1 MKNTTATPA
10 MLPRDLHSLKVAVV
24 HPHDQDGEALLAQ
37 LQRIGCEVEVFWP
50 RLERLPPG
58 TGLVLMAVRPETL
71 AISFPWLGADAAPP
85 VIPVLTDENPITI
98 EAVLRLNAFSTI
110 ASPVRSTGVL
120 TAITVV
126 LAQHKASR
134 MRERYIE
141 RLEQKQANLRMIQ
154 HAKRIVMDARKVS
167 EDEAYQL
174 LRSQAMVKREQI
186 ETVASAIVKA
196 HETLSFEPQCRA
208 L

>member
-1 MKNTTATPA
+1 MKNTPA
-10 MLPRDLHSLKVAVV
+10 GPAIFPRDLHALKVAVV
-24 HPHDQDGEALLAQ
+24 HPLDQDGEALLAQ
-37 LQRIGCEVEVFWP
+37 LRRIGCEVTVFWP

-58 TGLVLMAVRPETL
+58 TGLVLLAMRPETL
-71 AISFPWLGADAAPP
+71 AIGFPWLGAGTAPP
-85 VIPVLTDENPITI
+85 VIPVVSDEKPITI
-98 EAVLRLNAFSTI
+98 EAVLSLNAFSTI
-110 ASPVRSTGVL
+110 TSPVRSTGVL
-120 TAITVV
+120 MAISIA
-126 LAQHKASR
+126 LAQCKASR

-141 RLEQKQANLRMIQ
+141 RLEQKQANLRTIQ

-196 HETLSFEPQCRA
+196 YETLSF
-208 L
+208 